1 MTMNTACCWKKGGV
15 PALVGLLSLLPPG
28 LASGL
33 DLGAIKLPP
42 GFEISL
48 YAAPVPG
55 ARSMALGAE
64 GTLFLGSR
72 GAGKVYA
79 VVDRNGDNQA
89 DEVLVLAAGLD
100 SPNGVAFRGDSL
112 YVAEIG
118 RILRY
123 DRIESRLHD
132 PPAPVVIT
140 DKLPQERHH
149 GWKFIGFGPDG
160 LLYVPVGAPCNVCL
174 NADRRFAAILRM
186 EADGS
191 NQEIFAHGVRNTVGL
206 DWHPR
211 TRELWFT
218 DNGRDWLGPDRPP
231 DELNRAPAKGMDFG
245 FPYCHGA
252 SIADPDYGKRRPCGE
267 SVPPAKELGPHVAA
281 LGMRFYTG
289 TSFPA
294 QYRNR
299 IFIAEHGSWN
309 RLTPVGYRITTVT
322 LDGNTAVD
330 YRVFAE
336 GWLDGF
342 TAWGRPVDVLVMPDG
357 ALLVSDDKADAIYRI
372 AYRR

>member
-1 MTMNTACCWKKGGV
+1 MDTACHWKKGAV
-15 PALVGLLSLLPPG
+15 SAVVGILSLLSPG
-28 LASGL
+28 FASGL
-33 DLGAIKLPP
+33 DLGSIKLPP

-48 YAAPVPG
+48 YASPVPG

-64 GTLFLGSR
+64 GTLFVGSR

-79 VVDRNGDNQA
+79 MVDRNGDHRA
-89 DEVLVLAAGLD
+89 DEIHVLAAGLD
-100 SPNGVAFRGDSL
+100 SPNGVAFRAGSL

-118 RILRY
+118 RILRF

-132 PPAPVVIT
+132 PPPPVVVT
-140 DKLPQERHH
+140 DQLPQERHH

-174 NADRRFAAILRM
+174 NRDRRFAAILRM

-191 NQEIFAHGVRNTVGL
+191 NPEIFAHGVRNTVGF

-211 TRELWFT
+211 TGELWFT

-231 DELNRAPAKGMDFG
+231 DELNRARAKDMDFG

-252 SIADPDYGKRRPCGE
+252 SIADPNYGKRQSCSD
-267 SVPPAKELGPHVAA
+267 SVPPAMELGPHVAA

-289 TSFPA
+289 TAFPA

-309 RLTPVGYRITTVT
+309 RLTPIGYRITTVT
-322 LDGNTAVD
+322 LEGNKAVD
-330 YRVFAE
+330 YEVFAD
-336 GWLDGF
+336 GWLEGY